1 MTEPDDALTNLI
13 KTMTKLAKEDQVI
26 TEEEE
31 ELLTNAQINMMTY
44 DNMIVEFLE
53 DGVIDEEESDILQN
67 FKEMIVQ
74 EAVELSNLSTDPNSK
89 EMKTLSN
96 LIEYLRK

>member
-1 MTEPDDALTNLI
+1 MTEPDDALSNLI
-13 KTMTKLAKEDQVI
+13 RTMTKLALEDQVI

-53 DGVIDEEESDILQN
+53 DGVIDEEESDILQS

-74 EAVELSNLSTDPNSK
+74 EAVELSDLSTDPNSK

-96 LIEYLRK
+96 IIEYLRK

>member
-1 MTEPDDALTNLI
+1 MTEPDDALSNLI
-13 KTMTKLAKEDQVI
+13 RTMTKLAMEDQVI
-26 TEEEE
+26 TKEEE

-53 DGVIDEEESDILQN
+53 DGVIDEEESDILQS
-67 FKEMIVQ
+67 FKEMIVK
-74 EAVELSNLSTDPNSK
+74 EAVELSDLSTDPNSK
-89 EMKTLSN
+89 EMKTLTN

>member
-13 KTMTKLAKEDQVI
+13 RTMTKLAKEDQII
-26 TEEEE
+26 TQEEE
-31 ELLTNAQINMMTY
+31 ELLTNAEINMMTY

-53 DGVIDEEESDILQN
+53 DGVIDEEESDILQS

>member
-53 DGVIDEEESDILQN
+53 DGVIDEEESDILQS

>member
-13 KTMTKLAKEDQVI
+13 RTMTKLAMEDQVI
-26 TEEEE
+26 TKEEED
-31 ELLTNAQINMMTY
+31 LLTNAQINMMTY

-74 EAVELSNLSTDPNSK
+74 EAVELTDLSTDPNSK
-89 EMKTLSN
+89 EMKTLTN
-96 LIEYLRK
+96 IIEYLRK

>member
-13 KTMTKLAKEDQVI
+13 RTMTKLALEDQVI
-26 TEEEE
+26 TKEEE

-53 DGVIDEEESDILQN
+53 DGVIDEEESDILQS
-67 FKEMIVQ
+67 FKDMIVQ